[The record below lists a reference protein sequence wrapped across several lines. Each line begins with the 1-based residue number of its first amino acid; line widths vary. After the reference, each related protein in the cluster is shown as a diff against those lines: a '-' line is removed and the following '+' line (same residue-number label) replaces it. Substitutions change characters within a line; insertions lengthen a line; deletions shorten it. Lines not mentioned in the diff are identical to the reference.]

1 MAQAVP
7 GLSFGGTVTTNQE
20 VQPTEI
26 LFDKGTLMDLYIG
39 KPTFQ
44 KKLRSNDVLLEGS
57 INEDAI
63 YLGHKKLLPKEAMA
77 RLVTLEGHARTALAG
92 RSLEFPLSGARFVY
106 FRALPDLL
114 VRLREIQTQW
124 GQAVSELITT
134 YPELKTKQLEILDK
148 QSEDLKDQ
156 QLNGLSADQRKA
168 REPELK
174 DWLEQQKLQHRR
186 LYPPVEELPK
196 MFHFSWRMFKV
207 SAMEGLEEMN
217 TLQQSEL
224 IAARDALRNDLQ
236 TWVKTAT
243 ADMHKALGEAAAQAK
258 NLLEKQGKLNPKNL
272 RPLFEAFE
280 TFNAID
286 FTGSSDWRKQVDQ
299 ARERFI
305 KRNTDG
311 SINFDLTSE
320 AINGTHFATA
330 EFKSLLGAIGGL
342 AVQQVAEEAGRS
354 AISRVGAFR
363 RFVEV

>member
-1 MAQAVP
+1 
-7 GLSFGGTVTTNQE
+7 
-20 VQPTEI
+20 
-26 LFDKGTLMDLYIG
+26 MDLYIG

-44 KKLRSNDVLLEGS
+44 KKLRSNDVLLEGTV
-57 INEDAI
+57 NEDAF
-63 YLGHKKLLPKEAMA
+63 YLGHKKLLPKEAMS

-114 VRLREIQTQW
+114 VRLRALQVEW
-124 GQAVSELITT
+124 RAAVQELVAT
-134 YPELKTKQLEILDK
+134 YPSLKAKQLEALDK
-148 QSEDLKDQ
+148 QSLDLMEAELLKLTAEQ
-156 QLNGLSADQRKA
+156 KKTRQ
-168 REPELK
+168 PELL
-174 DWLEQQKLQHRR
+174 DWLEQQKIQHRK
-186 LYPPVEELPK
+186 LYPSVDELPS

-217 TLQQSEL
+217 SLQQDEL
-224 IAARDALRNDLQ
+224 LAARDALKADLQ
-236 TWVKTAT
+236 SWVKTAT
-243 ADMHKALGEAAAQAK
+243 ADMHQALGEAAAQAR

-286 FTGSSDWRKQVDQ
+286 FTGSSDWRKQVDS

-305 KRNTDG
+305 KRDADG
-311 SINFDLTSE
+311 SINFELTSE
-320 AINGTHFATA
+320 AINGTNFATT
-330 EFKSLLGAIGGL
+330 EFKSLLSSIGSL
-342 AVQQVAEEAGRS
+342 ATQQVAEEAGRV

>member
-1 MAQAVP
+1 M
-7 GLSFGGTVTTNQE
+7 NENNE

-26 LFDKGTLMDLYIG
+26 LFDKGTLMDLYVG

-44 KKLRSNDVLLEGS
+44 KKLRSSDMLLEGTV
-57 INEDAI
+57 NEDAF
-63 YLGHKKLLPKEAMA
+63 YLGHKKLLPREAMA

-106 FRALPDLL
+106 FRALPELL
-114 VRLREIQTQW
+114 VRLRVLQTEW
-124 GQAVSELITT
+124 RVAVQELVAT
-134 YPELKTKQLEILDK
+134 YPELKAKQLETLDK
-148 QSEDLKDQ
+148 QSEDLMQAELQK
-156 QLNGLSADQRKA
+156 LTEEQRKV
-168 REPELK
+168 RQPELR
-174 DWLEQQKLQHRR
+174 DWLEMQRLQHRR
-186 LYPPVEELPK
+186 LYPQVDELPS

-217 TLQQSEL
+217 SLQQDEL
-224 IAARDALRNDLQ
+224 VAARDALKADLQ
-236 TWVKTAT
+236 SWVKTAT

-286 FTGSSDWRKQVDQ
+286 FTGSSDWRKQVDS

-305 KRNTDG
+305 KRDSDG
-311 SINFDLTSE
+311 NINFELTSE
-320 AINGTHFATA
+320 AINGTHFATT
-330 EFKSLLGAIGGL
+330 EFKSLLNSIGSLAI
-342 AVQQVAEEAGRS
+342 AQVAEEAGKA
-354 AISRVGAFR
+354 AISRVGAFK

>member
-1 MAQAVP
+1 
-7 GLSFGGTVTTNQE
+7 VTTEAE
-20 VQPTEI
+20 VQPTEV

-44 KKLRSNDVLLEGS
+44 KKLRAGDVVLEG

-114 VRLREIQTQW
+114 TRLRALQTQW
-124 GQAVSELITT
+124 VEAVQALVAG
-134 YPELKTKQLEILDK
+134 YPELKEQQLTILDK
-148 QSEDLKDQ
+148 QSEDLMQ
-156 QLNGLSADQRKA
+156 QELQKLTEEQRKT
-168 REPELK
+168 RSVELLE
-174 DWLEQQKLQHRR
+174 WLDAQRLQNRK
-186 LYPPVEELPK
+186 LYPPVTELPG
-196 MFHFSWRMFKV
+196 MFHFSWRMFKI

-217 TLQQSEL
+217 SLQQDEL
-224 IAARDALRNDLQ
+224 LAARETIKADLQ
-236 TWVKTAT
+236 KWVKTAT
-243 ADMHKALGEAAAQAK
+243 LDMHTALGEAAAQAK
-258 NLLEKQGKLNPKNL
+258 SLLEKQGKLNPKNL

-286 FTGSSDWRKQVDQ
+286 FTGSSDWRKQVDS

-305 KRNTDG
+305 KRDKDG
-311 SINFDLTSE
+311 MINFDLTAES
-320 AINGTHFATA
+320 INGTNFATT
-330 EFKSLLGAIGGL
+330 EFKNLLNSIGSL
-342 AVQQVAEEAGRS
+342 AVQKTAEEAS
-354 AISRVGAFR
+354 KMAISKVGAFK